1 MDRQAVLG
9 LAVVSILVAGC
20 SSGPPPI
27 KPGSPAFFWAVSR
40 ESYRTGDMLKAQSTL
55 RELSQG
61 DNEFAARARIL
72 HLVVSA
78 GVMKGLGDLA
88 NAYQSGSEVNPSGF
102 RSDAANLRGMAA
114 SAALEFTQA
123 VFEAQ
128 GPHVALAPL
137 SFGFPP
143 GNTAAPIELEKI
155 SCGTWLSD
163 AERETLQRA
172 MLERGVILALSRAL
186 GESDLLK
193 AKARYQGT
201 EAPVEKNPFFFGMA
215 KLLYDGSDL
224 FCAKRMGRPERQAV
238 MCKEALETLKALPET
253 EETQALTAEIQSAM
267 KKIPGLLKGD

>member
-1 MDRQAVLG
+1 MEKRAVLI

-27 KPGSPAFFWAVSR
+27 KPGSPAFFWAVAR

-88 NAYQSGSEVNPSGF
+88 SAYQSGSDVNPTGF
-102 RSDAANLRGMAA
+102 RSHAANLRGMAA
-114 SAALEFTQA
+114 SAAMEFTQA
-123 VFEAQ
+123 AFEAQ
-128 GPHVALAPL
+128 AAHMALAPL

-143 GNTAAPIELEKI
+143 GSTAAPIELEKV
-155 SCGTWLSD
+155 SCGTLLSD
-163 AERETLQRA
+163 AEQETLQRA
-172 MLERGVILALSRAL
+172 MLERGVILALTRAL
-186 GESDLLK
+186 GETDSVK
-193 AKARYQGT
+193 AKALFLGA
-201 EAPVEKNPFFFGMA
+201 EAPIEKNTFFFGMA
-215 KLLYDGSDL
+215 KLLYEGSEL

-238 MCKEALETLKALPET
+238 MCKEALETVKALPET
-253 EETQALTAEIQSAM
+253 EETRALAAEIQSAING
-267 KKIPGLLKGD
+267 IPGLLKGD

>member
-1 MDRQAVLG
+1 MEKRAVLV
-9 LAVVSILVAGC
+9 LAVVSTLAAGC
-20 SSGPPPI
+20 SSGPAPI
-27 KPGSPAFFWAVSR
+27 KPGSPAFFWAVAR

-61 DNEFAARARIL
+61 DNEFAARARVL
-72 HLVVSA
+72 HLVISA

-88 NAYQSGSEVNPSGF
+88 NAYQSGSAVNPTGF
-102 RSDAANLRGMAA
+102 RGQAANLRGMAA
-114 SAALEFTQA
+114 SAAMEFTQA

-128 GPHVALAPL
+128 GAHMVLARL

-172 MLERGVILALSRAL
+172 MLERGVILALAHAL
-186 GESDLLK
+186 GEADSEK
-193 AKARYQGT
+193 AKARFVEA
-201 EAPVEKNPFFFGMA
+201 EAPVEKNTFFFGMA
-215 KLLYDGSDL
+215 KLLYEGSDL

-238 MCKEALETLKALPET
+238 MCKEALETVKALPET
-253 EETQALTAEIQSAM
+253 EETRALAAEIQSAI
-267 KKIPGLLKGD
+267 KGIPGLLNGD